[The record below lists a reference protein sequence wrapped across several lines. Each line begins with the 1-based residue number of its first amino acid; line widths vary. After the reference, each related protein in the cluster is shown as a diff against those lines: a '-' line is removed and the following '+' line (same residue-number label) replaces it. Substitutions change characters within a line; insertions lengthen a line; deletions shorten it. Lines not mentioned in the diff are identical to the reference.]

1 MRFNLKMNNQ
11 PVILDLQYVFDG
23 VGQNWQKLKGSGILI
38 TGGTGIIGKWLIAT
52 LLHADKQLHL
62 GVSVTILTRE
72 PHVFR
77 LAFPNLAFDR
87 RVTLLPGD
95 VRNFVFPRNV
105 EYSYIIHA
113 ATDVVS
119 AKSAED
125 VLTTCVDGT
134 LHVIECAKQCGTAR
148 LLLMSS
154 GAVYGKTPSELGA
167 IPESFIGTL
176 NWLSGDSA
184 YAQGKRVAEL
194 ICSIEN
200 SKGNIAIP
208 IARCFAMVGP
218 YLPLNKHFAI
228 GNFISSTIN
237 KKPIV
242 IYGDGK
248 PVRSYLYLADVAL
261 CLWLLL
267 IKGRGGAAYNVG
279 SDEPHSIEALA
290 QLVSCTLGSD
300 IDIQI
305 KNNSVLSSNADLYYP
320 DTNLIRYELDLSE
333 HISLED
339 AILRTADWY
348 ENIIPYGDK

>member
-1 MRFNLKMNNQ
+1 MTNQ

-23 VGQNWQKLKGSGILI
+23 VGQNWQKFKGSCILI

-52 LLHADKQLHL
+52 LLHADKQLNL
-62 GVSVTILTRE
+62 GVSVTLLTRE

-87 RVTLLPGD
+87 RVTLLPGN
-95 VRNFVFPRNV
+95 VNNFMFPRNV
-105 EYSYIIHA
+105 EYEYIIHA

-119 AKSAED
+119 ARSAED
-125 VLTTCVDGT
+125 VLTTCVNGT
-134 LHVIECAKQCGTAR
+134 HQVIECAKKCGTSR
-148 LLLMSS
+148 LLFLSS
-154 GAVYGKTPSELGA
+154 GAVYGKTPADLGA

-176 NWLSGDSA
+176 NWLSVDSA

-200 SKGNIAIP
+200 AKGNIAIP
-208 IARCFAMVGP
+208 VARCFAMVGP
-218 YLPLNKHFAI
+218 FLPLNKHFAI
-228 GNFISSTIN
+228 GNFISSAIN
-237 KKPIV
+237 KKSIV

-267 IKGRGGAAYNVG
+267 IKGRGGVAYNVG

-290 QLVSCTLGSD
+290 QLVSRKLGSD

-305 KNNSVLSSNADLYYP
+305 KNNSVLSSNADVYYP
-320 DTNLIRYELDLSE
+320 DTNLIRHELDLPE
-333 HISLED
+333 HINLED
-339 AILRTADWY
+339 AIFRTADWY
-348 ENIIPYGDK
+348 RNILPHGEK